1 MARKK
6 KINESAP
13 TADEVKMEAEVTE
26 TPTTPEPVDF
36 TPTSENV
43 EAAFNN
49 PDNAIAFVE
58 PATVAAA
65 SESIILPWTAFFD
78 QELGEVIF
86 NKLMKAPV
94 KDYQVLLRLSKLG
107 KTINDISK
115 KLANIRDAISKDCGL
130 SDLAAQEASLT
141 PEMLSSPL
149 YQAKSRAFGMMIQ
162 KYIFAK
168 FIDLAPL
175 GTLTLDLTN
184 PDGHAKAFI
193 EWSSLSMDDIEML
206 DGLKIIKV
214 IYPANEEKTDDTK

>member
-13 TADEVKMEAEVTE
+13 AADEVKMEEATQA
-26 TPTTPEPVDF
+26 TPTTPEPVEF
-36 TPTSENV
+36 TPTTENV

-49 PDNAIAFVE
+49 PENAIAFVE
-58 PATVAAA
+58 PATANADA
-65 SESIILPWTAFFD
+65 SSIVLPWTAFFD

-107 KTINDISK
+107 KTINDISR

-149 YQAKSRAFGMMIQ
+149 YQAKSRAFGQMIQ
-162 KYIFAK
+162 QHIFAK
-168 FIDLAPL
+168 YIDLAPL
-175 GTLTLDLTN
+175 WTLTLDLTN

-193 EWSSLSMDDIEML
+193 EGSSLSMDDIEML

-214 IYPANEEKTDDTK
+214 IYPDNPTE